1 MHSGFL
7 ADPVVANGVSGTL
20 CRVKYG
26 LVLFFPYIHIFWIF
40 SLIHISS
47 LLVMPHCHACIMP
60 SFFSSIPIAD
70 PIGKCI
76 VAHSFW
82 TFCHFTFPWVITAC
96 LLSHKE
102 IDTINC
108 CFTIY
113 YPVVF
118 VLPDL
123 LIVFLYVCIPSVLS
137 LNLHQRQAHGFPCI
151 SLGPTRSG
159 LFNQCKEVS
168 WEILMIQVTMNE

>member
-47 LLVMPHCHACIMP
+47 LLVMPHCHACIVP
-60 SFFSSIPIAD
+60 SLFSSIPIAD

-82 TFCHFTFPWVITAC
+82 TFCHFTFPLVITAY
-96 LLSHKE
+96 LLSQKE

-108 CFTIY
+108 CFTISSS
-113 YPVVF
+113 VVF
-118 VLPDL
+118 VLLDL
-123 LIVFLYVCIPSVLS
+123 LIAYYSDFWNKVDRGHLVHCNMLLMWYTLQWCDIKVFDFI
-137 LNLHQRQAHGFPCI
+137 RF
-151 SLGPTRSG
+151 
-159 LFNQCKEVS
+159 
-168 WEILMIQVTMNE
+168 